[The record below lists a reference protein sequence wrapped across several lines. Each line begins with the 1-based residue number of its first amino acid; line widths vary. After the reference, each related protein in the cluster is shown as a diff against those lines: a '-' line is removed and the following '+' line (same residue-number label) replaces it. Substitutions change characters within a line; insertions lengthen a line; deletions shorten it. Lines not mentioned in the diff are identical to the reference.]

1 MASSYIWENMPIT
14 LFHFLDLWKSKK
26 SKLYLFRG
34 IEKAMENI
42 DAKKEGRALQETIA
56 KTKLNEA

>member
-1 MASSYIWENMPIT
+1 MPY
-14 LFHFLDLWKSKK
+14 HFYLWKSNK
-26 SKLYLFRG
+26 YLFRG